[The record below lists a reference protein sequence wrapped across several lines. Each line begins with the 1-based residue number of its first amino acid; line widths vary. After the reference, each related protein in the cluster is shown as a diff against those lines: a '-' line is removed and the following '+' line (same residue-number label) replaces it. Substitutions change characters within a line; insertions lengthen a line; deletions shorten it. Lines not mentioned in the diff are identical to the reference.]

1 MSCVIK
7 TKAFKETAKRLG
19 ISEAQLEQI
28 AYEYINQEEGNDF
41 PSDSYVISK
50 MYGEEN
56 IVLNDD
62 QIKIWDAKYNL
73 PKIFETRE
81 QAEAY
86 KADASR
92 YFNPAAIPVIQLPN
106 GSYKVQVNQPTKE
119 NIGGVTILTP
129 LKEEYKGK
137 LIFAQSGTGKSAIAD
152 NVNVIDG
159 DIILAD
165 IIGVSPESAIFV
177 FNNME
182 SVQKQRILERYKE
195 AIQET
200 VKSGKTVVTAS
211 TNVLNE
217 ADVIIYN
224 ANAEITNNR
233 TNSPDRQGR
242 NRYSDLEYHSSVL
255 EKVNTAVNSRPGVQ
269 SIKLSADK
277 FLSDYLLIDPTFKVV
292 HKDQKLDTLHE
303 AVENFLEAFD
313 MSVNSLQEY
322 DNNMPLF
329 DTLNRTINIKS
340 EEDITE
346 GMGYAIAFM
355 MQHDPQIKTLILHK
369 MFPGIESVPGVSE
382 GFINR
387 LANREQGNISIP
399 QPLRRFVGGRE
410 VVKYTE
416 IYSRFPTKNLAIR
429 SLGKDIAEALKQ
441 EYGYKPKKGIAA
453 QIFDALKSFFNRIT
467 RPSYEGMKAST
478 IHYIVDSIMR
488 GDPSLIRGSLY
499 KPGSTEKADLLDIET
514 AFKENP
520 YEEDI
525 ISKLSEIGIAL
536 TGSTAIRTEASIYR
550 PSENLLHDIDFSC
563 PNGTTKAGLEESLN
577 KIFPNIQ
584 HVRTIQS
591 KDNSKNYTETYLV
604 LSHPYVLKPH
614 NTVPTLKL
622 IVDPKTGKQLGVMN
636 LFNQEINLEEGVQ
649 GKLLDFFIGESPTIF
664 KPKIKR
670 IAGKKYLI
678 SDPRNAMLAKV
689 TWQRKKDIWDYRNFI
704 RIFSDKRVSLK
715 TKGIQAD
722 LNKIKANKWNL
733 SPEAVKE
740 VESKLKQYMQEKE
753 GSIQDVNVADY
764 FTESNSTTAS
774 DILQHII
781 NNSTNSDIVELA
793 NYVLDS
799 LGNKADTIV
808 KFNAKKKTGTRGTY
822 TSATGQVHINKAS
835 LTGNTEAE
843 AIRNMEST
851 IVHEIV
857 HALTVEAIESDAK
870 IRKDLISLF
879 KDFKELS
886 VQYGIDLGYAAKNP
900 KEFVSE
906 FLGRPAFREALKVIP
921 SNTKKSWF
929 KRAMDFIKS
938 VLHID
943 TKSSFYDRADNIIE
957 KLLIDSNTKDY
968 SHIDAISEDLN
979 RYYIDRSEGSRAK
992 VTTLKEQRISEI
1004 EKQLHNEEQVMSLMD
1019 IALRDRLPRDKA
1031 RQLGKLRKQLK
1042 AYCDSYGVSMRMDD
1056 DFNIFNNIS
1065 TLQNELAVL
1074 EQPNF
1079 EEIVVEQWYQ
1089 KFAQERADETQA
1101 ELDLLFRDDYEEGST
1116 SSPVNDK
1123 FIKSDILS
1131 TEVLNTLNTVA
1142 ERSTHITL
1150 DEATHVYTKDGKKLD
1165 TSATSILHDP
1175 WEAEKPINGNTWL
1188 GYDVAGPLGT
1198 TTDVIMRDYFSGTL
1212 KQSYPNMTND
1222 QVKNFVE
1229 NEAPKVREHLDARFG
1244 KGNYEVITD
1253 DKYLRMAGTIFLSD
1267 PIKNKQGQ
1275 VILSEGRH
1283 TIGATMDMLVV
1294 TKEGLYYPY
1303 DFKTKRSNGSET
1315 FNSNV
1320 YQQYSDQV
1328 SGIYPQLLEVQ
1339 NPELKGKVQK
1349 GSLIQFN
1356 HKYEAPLGSRDNERN
1371 GTGMFMK
1378 DARGQVYRYKYNTTT
1393 RQWEYNPIQSAIA
1406 ADGTP
1411 AYTPPTFYRVHES
1424 ISGKRRNIIS
1434 YDAPTVMNP
1443 TYIVGMK
1450 EFNGMELIYGTIGVR
1465 DGIAIGAQNAH
1476 DGTIRIDIQ
1485 ALKEKYETKAWKQSK
1500 RSEDINRDFDTFE
1513 EFVSFVLTH
1522 EYAHNYIRPVTISTA
1537 GYGIVTQQIA
1547 DQMKQAYLQGKQALN
1562 NYIARLPKDV
1572 QRTAIVYLH
1581 GTYGIDIN
1589 LNPLSKSQIEN
1600 KRVLYEA
1607 IFYKRPTATES
1618 TLSYETRVNN
1628 EAFRIIDE
1636 YKQNKESATK
1646 REYTAREEQLLSNI
1660 NPSIKDF
1667 IGNPL
1672 DPAKIVVGDTVKDYL
1687 DNEFKVLGFID
1698 ENNVVLENSKG
1709 FISSKRLI
1717 STNKSTYLY
1726 KQNQEVLTPS
1736 VTDTAPTVEGMSN
1749 IITSTTLSIQNII
1762 NPNGTINWDY
1772 FEQVLNNYHNS
1783 QPDSQFAK
1791 GRYTLAT
1798 REEKHFIG
1806 EGNTL
1811 NHIKFVTQS
1820 MLNLL
1825 EGKFDVDLPFVS
1837 EARANLRN
1845 QKDLMILAAM
1855 FHDTAKPY
1863 RHGDV
1868 HGWESADI
1876 LRDVVGANY
1885 NNRLAEWAV
1894 RHHMPMPFSHKADFN
1909 LSNPEAIEVAKN
1921 IARDALRI
1929 GIDANTAINAFVLI
1943 NAADIINGRELSV
1956 EDNWA
1961 KKALAEGKS
1970 KYGKDISVKNVLTI
1984 ELNEKV
1990 ELLRKAFDLVKDEN
2004 LGDTRQNYNTQER
2017 FDYTAYPEGGRQDG
2031 KLPYLNKVQQ
2041 RAYYEGN
2048 ITPDANTVFVF
2059 GSNPEGRHGLGAAK
2073 TAREQFGAQY
2083 GVGEG
2088 MTGNAYALPTKDL
2101 RVKENKSLRSIP
2113 ESTIIESI
2121 KKLYQTAKENPTKQF
2136 KVAYRNTTNASL
2148 NGYTGYE
2155 MIEMF
2160 KAAGE
2165 IPANIIFSKEWVD
2178 TGKFNTPVETE
2189 ITKELGPKTEIN
2201 IYAGTNENAD
2211 LSNFAVRPFITTNV
2225 GENPSGPIAGKFNTV
2240 EGAFQA
2246 QKLAYT
2252 DSYTDAEKQ
2261 NIISKL
2267 EKASGG
2273 EARRIGKNIHG
2284 LNIKA
2289 WDSVSTS
2296 LMKNLLIESFKQNP
2310 QALQK
2315 LLDTGNATLTH
2326 KQDKGKWGTEFPRL
2340 LMEVR
2345 EELKPSTS
2353 SSSTDEVFRFN
2364 EEQGK
2369 EFTRLFGPYDEGGGA
2384 DINKLFK
2391 QPLPREVDMDI
2402 SQYNWEGVYPPNS
2415 SMQWILDNI
2424 KDEYKPA
2431 LASFFSLEVESGP
2444 QVTTSSVMTSSE
2456 DIDLGDD
2463 VPAYEKSEKQKE
2475 IDKEYTGKQKTIME
2489 QINTLMRH
2497 PDIKPAEV
2505 RHIAEQCVYWISDRL
2520 TDYQTTPEK
2529 LFNNFPNKRTLNAE
2543 KEWTEEAKQ
2552 KDIEKVTNM
2561 NREQILRFIGIDN
2574 LYEAC
2579 RLQVFVNNELIQN
2592 DFDLMDKADAIAENF
2607 AAIRILA
2614 ADTFTAIEKF
2624 SIKLDERGNLSTTSD
2639 INKQEDDNQRE
2650 NDEAQEYGNQQEHW
2664 QIESRTQ
2671 DVLFSATE
2679 EVRRLLNNC
2688 YKMRADGTI
2697 IDSEFGV
2704 HERMTAKDATSS
2716 ILRWTQGSLDLNDM
2730 IAKMQAKK
2738 AEHPWIQQ
2746 VIDKLSDRSGKYAD
2760 LQSQF
2765 FGVMQKHFQPYCVVI
2780 KENGVYKSIP
2790 VNEHPAL
2797 TEATRSIKTLYN
2809 IGQHP
2814 LFNSN
2819 GINRNSYKTLEALHT
2834 QLQGLLRTP
2843 LNDSN
2848 IEQAVNVV
2856 GSIATVLGYTTL
2868 PEHVRAAITQ
2878 PGKLSAMARSLT
2890 YIVGSLSR
2898 QLDNENYDPF
2908 NFNRTTNPDGI
2919 SGNLRDFLE
2928 PLTEQLEDIAVSSFY
2943 DSGKMYQSYVTPSY
2957 MTKLMNKF
2965 HDSQERFL
2973 SFIED
2978 EYGKY
2983 EWFRES
2989 GQRRIQDGWKNEWLR
3004 ELVTKG
3010 EDVRKEL
3017 FKHKVELNFN
3027 KHNYMKNMS
3036 DSEYTLSLLTE
3047 YFSASAEQS
3056 KGKVLAWYNI
3066 PMLSNKPS
3074 SEFIQFY
3081 RYTSNY
3087 RNILTDGFYKIFLQE
3102 LGRIQTCEERAS
3114 KLPQDALI
3122 KNFDTFKK
3130 GTAKEKRGNGT
3141 KFMFLEFMNAYLE
3154 GGSLANSELGK
3165 IINKKLRGEE
3175 LSSEQENTLITKT
3188 KEAIQ
3193 TRMDAEAESTLQKWE
3208 ESGIL
3213 EGAKNIENI
3222 GSNEEEIKESI
3233 RQYVW
3238 NSTFASMNILQLT
3251 ITDIAYYK
3259 DAEDLQKRL
3268 AQIHAPGIRANKLAT
3283 DYEGNLVSD
3292 GNFRSLILT
3301 DWDNFKS
3308 NITSNLEEVFDK
3320 KINAASSR
3328 EKPQWKA
3335 LKNNIIE
3342 AFSNINVAD
3351 AQGFSSPTS
3360 YRKKAFLFGKW
3371 SKKYEDVY
3379 QKLMS
3384 GKYTYSDLEF
3394 AFQPLKPFVYSQNA
3408 EPSRVEAPMSQ
3419 LKVGTQF
3426 KNSEYLLILADA
3438 ILKGERTGRPNLL
3451 RAIYNIMEDSANI
3464 IDKTKG
3470 IDTVQFESTTK
3481 AGLKGKLNLLPFINH
3496 PNGEQA
3502 AYDYMK
3508 KAIFNAT
3515 VEQRDG
3521 LEKPVTVLGYNDV
3534 YVKTVDFEDYCLQQ
3548 EVPEH
3553 FKDHS
3558 QAHGSQ
3564 IRYIIPSDLEE
3575 YHSDGVTPVKYSFMD
3590 KGVKKELS
3598 AEEFKKEYE
3607 DNIYQNIQES
3617 IQELS
3622 QELGLGK
3629 FYTSIKDRN
3638 IALSKILQR
3647 EILSSP
3653 RYGIDLLIACSVD
3666 EATGEFRIPL
3676 GDPIQSK
3683 RVEQLIN
3690 SIIKNRVNKQ
3700 KIAGGPIVQVSNFG
3714 TSKELNIRFNDK
3726 NGNLLMTKLEYAE
3739 KMAANW
3745 KLQGHDEALPAE
3757 MVDAQYK
3764 EYIRVNQGG
3773 IAYYEVFVPIYANE
3787 LFKEFADDKG
3797 NINIEDIEAVAPDM
3811 LKMIGYRI
3819 PSEDKYSCAPMKVVG
3834 FLPREAGDAIMLP
3847 ADITT
3852 ITGSDFDVDKFY
3864 VMRKEILL
3872 SKRVELKE
3880 GQNPT
3885 EAELDYI
3892 KHNRTSIINYLRTN
3906 VTGIAPISQAKR
3918 NAITKDVTEEYEL
3931 RKRTETRRYKEEVEK
3946 IESRNDQIEDAI
3958 ANVTYSNNA
3967 EKDSEI
3973 YDKKVDKQEKQ
3984 YQKALENAK
3993 KKHEAK
3999 LAQLDAE
4006 RDDKIE
4012 KLIEHER
4019 YFKTTEFIID
4029 FLRNP
4034 HQEATNSSLRALKY
4048 AYMNY
4053 MYHAIEETS
4062 GRSYRNNKI
4071 IDMTWAVLTH
4081 ETTAEKILNPG
4092 GFDEQKGMGYAVE
4105 AQRLNPD
4112 LSWDYLEG
4120 LSTTPKG
4127 IDTLKDLC
4135 YTSKNICYP
4144 IVNIQFYKQNSAAGA
4159 ALGMAA
4165 VQKVAHAVL
4174 EGNGY
4179 QLDIDAICNLPQNEN
4194 GDFIPFTIA
4203 GKTFGG
4209 GQKME
4214 MDPKFNDEGALI
4226 GKTLGSEVAMFA
4238 DAVKDPV
4245 ANLMNINGMMMPI
4258 VNSLV
4263 RLGMPFR
4270 NVALFTSQ
4278 SVIRECLLQ
4287 FNTENISNYVSISD
4301 IINKKKKKIEDDY
4314 NLNQS
4319 AEEAE
4324 MSSIN
4329 TEELTK
4335 EELIKGINPNT
4346 PKAEADA
4353 IAYKVLTMWQYI
4365 SRIAD
4370 AMRGPTFATRFNSI
4384 SNAVGPQ
4391 IVDNL
4396 IMEHKQSQFSQ
4407 HIYNAQDEQIGIQ
4420 DIFDKHPILRGFNQ
4434 TLDIA
4439 TELFGNMPANSN
4451 TFKELLSIAPEN
4463 IQRKL
4468 YGDKKLLSQLTEFF
4482 LSYMLVANGTID
4494 TSKLKEYITQFPA
4507 EYLSQNYKEKYPDN
4521 ALIQAI
4527 KPDYEKKSG
4536 RAVLKVDT
4544 TGLDTKQKEELS
4556 TAWVDLHNQNPELSE
4571 KLFIYNFFKGGVV
4584 FSPKTFMALVH
4595 PLVKEQ
4601 LFMEEGKS
4609 KYLETYRHSANIDE
4623 LLSKFILDQ
4632 FIRNN
4637 WDNNKLVPKVK
4648 FSKAFNEKGQIE
4660 FTSKEDIKKYKDLL
4674 YMKNGFMNNFTL
4686 FKQVF
4691 ADDTKVVF
4699 EKVQPLGNN
4708 HEYIEMSRDNI
4719 IEALDMTVKPSEED
4733 NNHDVP
4739 DQSRTDTADII
4750 EEPIAKT
4757 EVQQQQNDKFSMQ
4770 NLYEALASHP
4780 AIKTIE
4786 SAKSNVADFKAR
4798 WSTFDNATKEAK
4810 KQNMM
4815 NVLLGRYKAI
4825 GINLNQEELERVFNL
4840 MC

>member
-1 MSCVIK
+1 MSCVVK

-137 LIFAQSGTGKSAIAD
+137 LIFAQSRTGKSAIAD

-182 SVQKQRILERYKE
+182 SAQKQRILERYKE

-255 EKVNTAVNSRPGVQ
+255 EKVNTAVNSRPEVQ
-269 SIKLSADK
+269 SIRLSADK
-277 FLSDYLLIDPTFKVV
+277 FLSDYLLTDPTFKVV

-416 IYSRFPTKNLAIR
+416 IYSRFPTKNLAIH

-441 EYGYKPKKGIAA
+441 EYGYKPKKGIAT

-550 PSENLLHDIDFSC
+550 PSENPLHDIDFSC
-563 PNGTTKAGLEESLN
+563 PNGTTKSGLEESLN

-664 KPKIKR
+664 EPKIKR

-704 RIFSDKRVSLK
+704 RIFSDKRVFLK

-774 DILQHII
+774 NILQHII

-929 KRAMDFIKS
+929 KRTMDFIKS

-943 TKSSFYDRADNIIE
+943 TKSSFYDRADDIIE

-1294 TKEGLYYPY
+1294 TKDGLYYPY
-1303 DFKTKRSNGSET
+1303 DFKTKRSNGGET

-1522 EYAHNYIRPVTISTA
+1522 EYAHNYIRPVTISMA

-1618 TLSYETRVNN
+1618 ALSYETRVNN
-1628 EAFRIIDE
+1628 EALRIIDE

-1736 VTDTAPTVEGMSN
+1736 ATDTAPTVEGL
-1749 IITSTTLSIQNII
+1749 STA
-1762 NPNGTINWDY
+1762 
-1772 FEQVLNNYHNS
+1772 EQ
-1783 QPDSQFAK
+1783 
-1791 GRYTLAT
+1791 
-1798 REEKHFIG
+1798 
-1806 EGNTL
+1806 
-1811 NHIKFVTQS
+1811 IKT
-1820 MLNLL
+1820 
-1825 EGKFDVDLPFVS
+1825 K
-1837 EARANLRN
+1837 
-1845 QKDLMILAAM
+1845 
-1855 FHDTAKPY
+1855 
-1863 RHGDV
+1863 
-1868 HGWESADI
+1868 
-1876 LRDVVGANY
+1876 
-1885 NNRLAEWAV
+1885 
-1894 RHHMPMPFSHKADFN
+1894 
-1909 LSNPEAIEVAKN
+1909 
-1921 IARDALRI
+1921 
-1929 GIDANTAINAFVLI
+1929 
-1943 NAADIINGRELSV
+1943 
-1956 EDNWA
+1956 
-1961 KKALAEGKS
+1961 
-1970 KYGKDISVKNVLTI
+1970 
-1984 ELNEKV
+1984 
-1990 ELLRKAFDLVKDEN
+1990 
-2004 LGDTRQNYNTQER
+2004 
-2017 FDYTAYPEGGRQDG
+2017 
-2031 KLPYLNKVQQ
+2031 

-2059 GSNPEGRHGLGAAK
+2059 GSNPEGKHGLGAAK

-2101 RVKENKSLRSIP
+2101 QKAKGTRWYHPGKQEENEVKEWYKSHDYSEVQNHPLNSERTVSPQQIINSIQ
-2113 ESTIIESI
+2113 
-2121 KKLYQTAKENPTKQF
+2121 KLYEIAKQNPTKQF
-2136 KVAYRNTTNASL
+2136 KVSNYKLGELSL
-2148 NGYTGYE
+2148 NGYLGEE
-2155 MIEMF
+2155 MVEMF
-2160 KAAGE
+2160 KAVGE
-2165 IPANIIFSKEWVD
+2165 IPANIVFSKEWVD
-2178 TGKFNTPVETE
+2178 TGKFDTPVETE

-2246 QKLAYT
+2246 QKLYYT

-2431 LASFFSLEVESGP
+2431 LSSFFSSEMESGP

-2489 QINTLMRH
+2489 QVNTLMRH

-2529 LFNNFPNKRTLNAE
+2529 LFNNFPDKRTLNAE

-2639 INKQEDDNQRE
+2639 VNKQEDDNQRE

-2868 PEHVRAAITQ
+2868 PEHVKAAIIQ

-3175 LSSEQENTLITKT
+3175 LSPEQENTLITKT

-3320 KINAASSR
+3320 KINAASSK
-3328 EKPQWKA
+3328 EKPQWQA

-3371 SKKYEDVY
+3371 SKKYEDIY

-3726 NGNLLMTKLEYAE
+3726 NGNLLKTEAE
-3739 KMAANW
+3739 FTPSEKYPTY
-3745 KLQGHDEALPAE
+3745 KDYIKAE
-3757 MVDAQYK
+3757 QA
-3764 EYIRVNQGG
+3764 G

-3892 KHNRTSIINYLRTN
+3892 KHNRISIINYLRTN

-4053 MYHAIEETS
+4053 MYRAIEETS

-4451 TFKELLSIAPEN
+4451 AFKELLSIAPEN

-4507 EYLSQNYKEKYPDN
+4507 QYLSQNYKEKYPDN

-4595 PLVKEQ
+4595 PLIKEQ

-4648 FSKAFNEKGQIE
+4648 FSRAFNEKGQIE

-4786 SAKSNVADFKAR
+4786 SAKSNVEDFKAR

>member
-269 SIKLSADK
+269 SIRLSADK

-550 PSENLLHDIDFSC
+550 PSENPLHDIDFSC

-664 KPKIKR
+664 EPKIKR

-704 RIFSDKRVSLK
+704 RIFSDKRVFLK

-753 GSIQDVNVADY
+753 GSIQDVNVSDY

-943 TKSSFYDRADNIIE
+943 TKSSFYDRADDIIE

-1222 QVKNFVE
+1222 QVKNFIE

-1253 DKYLRMAGTIFLSD
+1253 DKYLRMAGTVFLSD

-1294 TKEGLYYPY
+1294 TKDGLYYPY
-1303 DFKTKRSNGSET
+1303 DFKTKRSNGGET

-1589 LNPLSKSQIEN
+1589 LNPLSKPQIEN

-1618 TLSYETRVNN
+1618 ALSYETRVNN
-1628 EAFRIIDE
+1628 EALRIIDE

-1672 DPAKIVVGDTVKDYL
+1672 DPAKIIIGDTVKDYL

-1736 VTDTAPTVEGMSN
+1736 VTDAAPTVEGL
-1749 IITSTTLSIQNII
+1749 STA
-1762 NPNGTINWDY
+1762 
-1772 FEQVLNNYHNS
+1772 EQ
-1783 QPDSQFAK
+1783 
-1791 GRYTLAT
+1791 
-1798 REEKHFIG
+1798 
-1806 EGNTL
+1806 
-1811 NHIKFVTQS
+1811 IKT
-1820 MLNLL
+1820 
-1825 EGKFDVDLPFVS
+1825 K
-1837 EARANLRN
+1837 
-1845 QKDLMILAAM
+1845 
-1855 FHDTAKPY
+1855 
-1863 RHGDV
+1863 
-1868 HGWESADI
+1868 
-1876 LRDVVGANY
+1876 
-1885 NNRLAEWAV
+1885 
-1894 RHHMPMPFSHKADFN
+1894 
-1909 LSNPEAIEVAKN
+1909 
-1921 IARDALRI
+1921 
-1929 GIDANTAINAFVLI
+1929 
-1943 NAADIINGRELSV
+1943 
-1956 EDNWA
+1956 
-1961 KKALAEGKS
+1961 
-1970 KYGKDISVKNVLTI
+1970 
-1984 ELNEKV
+1984 
-1990 ELLRKAFDLVKDEN
+1990 
-2004 LGDTRQNYNTQER
+2004 
-2017 FDYTAYPEGGRQDG
+2017 
-2031 KLPYLNKVQQ
+2031 

-2059 GSNPEGRHGLGAAK
+2059 GSNPEGKHGLGAAK

-2101 RVKENKSLRSIP
+2101 QKAKGTRWYHPGKQEENEVKEWYKSHDYSEVQNHPLNSERTVSPQQIINSIQ
-2113 ESTIIESI
+2113 
-2121 KKLYQTAKENPTKQF
+2121 KLYEIAKQNPTKQF
-2136 KVAYRNTTNASL
+2136 KVSNYKLGELSL
-2148 NGYTGYE
+2148 NGYLGEE

-2178 TGKFNTPVETE
+2178 TGKFDTSVETE

-2225 GENPSGPIAGKFNTV
+2225 GEDPSGPIAGKFNTV

-2246 QKLAYT
+2246 QKLYYT

-2289 WDSVSTS
+2289 WDSVSTG

-2431 LASFFSLEVESGP
+2431 LASFFSSEMESGP

-2463 VPAYEKSEKQKE
+2463 APAYEKSEKQKE

-2529 LFNNFPNKRTLNAE
+2529 LFNNFPDKRTLNAE

-2650 NDEAQEYGNQQEHW
+2650 NDKAQEYGNQQEHW

-2688 YKMRADGTI
+2688 YKMRVDGTI

-2868 PEHVRAAITQ
+2868 PEHVKAAIIQ

-3175 LSSEQENTLITKT
+3175 LSSEQENTLIIKT

-3233 RQYVW
+3233 KQYVW

-3292 GNFRSLILT
+3292 GNFRSLIIT

-3320 KINAASSR
+3320 KINAASSK
-3328 EKPQWKA
+3328 EKPQWQA

-3371 SKKYEDVY
+3371 SKKYEDIY

-3607 DNIYQNIQES
+3607 DNIYQNIKES

-3726 NGNLLMTKLEYAE
+3726 NGNLLKTEAE
-3739 KMAANW
+3739 FTPSEKYPTY
-3745 KLQGHDEALPAE
+3745 KDYIKAE
-3757 MVDAQYK
+3757 QA
-3764 EYIRVNQGG
+3764 G

-4053 MYHAIEETS
+4053 MYRAIEETS

-4451 TFKELLSIAPEN
+4451 AFKELLSIAPEN

>member
-217 ADVIIYN
+217 ADVIVYN

-269 SIKLSADK
+269 SIRLSADK
-277 FLSDYLLIDPTFKVV
+277 FLSDYLLTDPTFKVV

-355 MQHDPQIKTLILHK
+355 MQHDPQVKTLILHK

-410 VVKYTE
+410 VIKYTE

-550 PSENLLHDIDFSC
+550 PSENPLHDIDFSC
-563 PNGTTKAGLEESLN
+563 PNGTTKAGLEKSLN

-614 NTVPTLKL
+614 NTVPILKL

-636 LFNQEINLEEGVQ
+636 LFNQEINLEKGVQ

-664 KPKIKR
+664 EPKIKR

-704 RIFSDKRVSLK
+704 RIFSDKRVFLK

-753 GSIQDVNVADY
+753 GPIQDVNVTDY

-774 DILQHII
+774 NILQHII

-808 KFNAKKKTGTRGTY
+808 KFNAKKKIGTRGTY

-886 VQYGIDLGYAAKNP
+886 VQYGINLGYAVKNP

-921 SNTKKSWF
+921 SNTKKNWF

-943 TKSSFYDRADNIIE
+943 TKSSFYDRADDVIE
-957 KLLIDSNTKDY
+957 KLLMDSNTKDY

-992 VTTLKEQRISEI
+992 VTALKEQRISEI
-1004 EKQLHNEEQVMSLMD
+1004 KKQLHNEEQVMSLMD

-1089 KFAQERADETQA
+1089 KFAQKRANETQA
-1101 ELDLLFRDDYEEGST
+1101 ELDLLFRDDYEEVST

-1222 QVKNFVE
+1222 QVKNFIE
-1229 NEAPKVREHLDARFG
+1229 NEVPKVREHLDARFG

-1253 DKYLRMAGTIFLSD
+1253 DRYLRMAGTIFLSD

-1303 DFKTKRSNGSET
+1303 DFKTKRSNGGET

-1393 RQWEYNPIQSAIA
+1393 RQWEYNPIQNAIA

-1411 AYTPPTFYRVHES
+1411 AYTPPTFYKVHEN

-1476 DGTIRIDIQ
+1476 NGTIRIDIQ

-1513 EFVSFVLTH
+1513 EFVSFILTH
-1522 EYAHNYIRPVTISTA
+1522 EYAHNYIRPITISTA

-1618 TLSYETRVNN
+1618 TLSYETRVNK
-1628 EAFRIIDE
+1628 EALRIIDE

-1646 REYTAREEQLLSNI
+1646 KEYTAREEQLLSNI

-1672 DPAKIVVGDTVKDYL
+1672 DPAKIVVGNTVKDYL

-1736 VTDTAPTVEGMSN
+1736 VIDTAPTVEGL
-1749 IITSTTLSIQNII
+1749 STA
-1762 NPNGTINWDY
+1762 
-1772 FEQVLNNYHNS
+1772 EQ
-1783 QPDSQFAK
+1783 
-1791 GRYTLAT
+1791 
-1798 REEKHFIG
+1798 
-1806 EGNTL
+1806 
-1811 NHIKFVTQS
+1811 IKT
-1820 MLNLL
+1820 
-1825 EGKFDVDLPFVS
+1825 K
-1837 EARANLRN
+1837 
-1845 QKDLMILAAM
+1845 
-1855 FHDTAKPY
+1855 
-1863 RHGDV
+1863 
-1868 HGWESADI
+1868 
-1876 LRDVVGANY
+1876 
-1885 NNRLAEWAV
+1885 
-1894 RHHMPMPFSHKADFN
+1894 
-1909 LSNPEAIEVAKN
+1909 
-1921 IARDALRI
+1921 
-1929 GIDANTAINAFVLI
+1929 
-1943 NAADIINGRELSV
+1943 
-1956 EDNWA
+1956 
-1961 KKALAEGKS
+1961 
-1970 KYGKDISVKNVLTI
+1970 
-1984 ELNEKV
+1984 
-1990 ELLRKAFDLVKDEN
+1990 
-2004 LGDTRQNYNTQER
+2004 
-2017 FDYTAYPEGGRQDG
+2017 
-2031 KLPYLNKVQQ
+2031 

-2178 TGKFNTPVETE
+2178 TGKFDTPIETE

-2296 LMKNLLIESFKQNP
+2296 LMKNLLIESFQQNP

-2326 KQDKGKWGTEFPRL
+2326 KQDKGKWGTEFPKL

-2345 EELKPSTS
+2345 EELKPSIS

-2431 LASFFSLEVESGP
+2431 LTSFFSSEVESGP

-2671 DVLFSATE
+2671 DVLLSATE

-2746 VIDKLSDRSGKYAD
+2746 VIDKLSDRSGKYAN

-2819 GINRNSYKTLEALHT
+2819 GINKNSYKTLEALHT

-2868 PEHVRAAITQ
+2868 PEHVKAAITQ

-3047 YFSASAEQS
+3047 YFSAPAEQS

-3175 LSSEQENTLITKT
+3175 LSSEQENTLIIKT

-3328 EKPQWKA
+3328 EKPQWQA

-3384 GKYTYSDLEF
+3384 GEYTYSDLEV

-3426 KNSEYLLILADA
+3426 KNSEYLLILTDA

-3521 LEKPVTVLGYNDV
+3521 FEKPITVLGYNDV

-3607 DNIYQNIQES
+3607 DNIYQNIKES

-3726 NGNLLMTKLEYAE
+3726 NGNLLMTKLEYAK

-3931 RKRTETRRYKEEVEK
+3931 RKRTETRRYKEEVGK

-3958 ANVTYSNNA
+3958 ANATYSNNA

-4053 MYHAIEETS
+4053 MYRAIEETS

-4144 IVNIQFYKQNSAAGA
+4144 TVNIQFYKQNSAAGA

-4407 HIYNAQDEQIGIQ
+4407 HIYNAQNEQIGIQ

-4451 TFKELLSIAPEN
+4451 AFKELLSIAPES
-4463 IQRKL
+4463 IQKKL
-4468 YGDKKLLSQLTEFF
+4468 YGDKKLLSQLNDFF
-4482 LSYMLVANGTID
+4482 LSYMLIANGTID

-4536 RAVLKVDT
+4536 RAVLKVDI

-4556 TAWVDLHNQNPELSE
+4556 TAWVDLHNQNPKLSE

-4780 AIKTIE
+4780 AIKTVE

-4825 GINLNQEELERVFNL
+4825 GIDLNQEELERVFNL

>member
-1 MSCVIK
+1 MSCVVK

-41 PSDSYVISK
+41 PSDSYVINK

-255 EKVNTAVNSRPGVQ
+255 EKVNTAVNSRPEVQ
-269 SIKLSADK
+269 SIRLSADK
-277 FLSDYLLIDPTFKVV
+277 FLSDYLLTDPTFKVV

-441 EYGYKPKKGIAA
+441 EYGYKPKKGIAT

-550 PSENLLHDIDFSC
+550 PSENPLHDIDFSC
-563 PNGTTKAGLEESLN
+563 PNGTTKSGLEESLN

-664 KPKIKR
+664 EPKIKR

-704 RIFSDKRVSLK
+704 RIFSDKRVFLK

-774 DILQHII
+774 NILQHII

-900 KEFVSE
+900 EEFVSE

-929 KRAMDFIKS
+929 KRTMDFIKS

-943 TKSSFYDRADNIIE
+943 TKSSFYDRADDIIE

-1031 RQLGKLRKQLK
+1031 RQLSKLRKQLK

-1253 DKYLRMAGTIFLSD
+1253 DKYLRMAGTIFLSA

-1303 DFKTKRSNGSET
+1303 DFKTKRSNGGET

-1522 EYAHNYIRPVTISTA
+1522 EYAHNYIRPVTISMA

-1618 TLSYETRVNN
+1618 ALSYETRVNN
-1628 EAFRIIDE
+1628 EALRIIDE

-1646 REYTAREEQLLSNI
+1646 REHTAREEQLLSNI

-1736 VTDTAPTVEGMSN
+1736 ATDTAPTVEGL
-1749 IITSTTLSIQNII
+1749 STA
-1762 NPNGTINWDY
+1762 
-1772 FEQVLNNYHNS
+1772 EQ
-1783 QPDSQFAK
+1783 
-1791 GRYTLAT
+1791 
-1798 REEKHFIG
+1798 
-1806 EGNTL
+1806 
-1811 NHIKFVTQS
+1811 IKT
-1820 MLNLL
+1820 
-1825 EGKFDVDLPFVS
+1825 K
-1837 EARANLRN
+1837 
-1845 QKDLMILAAM
+1845 
-1855 FHDTAKPY
+1855 
-1863 RHGDV
+1863 
-1868 HGWESADI
+1868 
-1876 LRDVVGANY
+1876 
-1885 NNRLAEWAV
+1885 
-1894 RHHMPMPFSHKADFN
+1894 
-1909 LSNPEAIEVAKN
+1909 
-1921 IARDALRI
+1921 
-1929 GIDANTAINAFVLI
+1929 
-1943 NAADIINGRELSV
+1943 
-1956 EDNWA
+1956 
-1961 KKALAEGKS
+1961 
-1970 KYGKDISVKNVLTI
+1970 
-1984 ELNEKV
+1984 
-1990 ELLRKAFDLVKDEN
+1990 
-2004 LGDTRQNYNTQER
+2004 
-2017 FDYTAYPEGGRQDG
+2017 
-2031 KLPYLNKVQQ
+2031 

-2059 GSNPEGRHGLGAAK
+2059 GSNPEGKHGLGAAK

-2101 RVKENKSLRSIP
+2101 QKAKGTRWYHPGKQEENEVKEWYKSHDYSEVQNHPLNSERTVSPQQIINSIQ
-2113 ESTIIESI
+2113 
-2121 KKLYQTAKENPTKQF
+2121 KLYEIAKQNPTKQF
-2136 KVAYRNTTNASL
+2136 KVSNYKLGELSL
-2148 NGYTGYE
+2148 NGYLGEE
-2155 MIEMF
+2155 MVEMF
-2160 KAAGE
+2160 KAVGE
-2165 IPANIIFSKEWVD
+2165 IPANIVFSKEWVD
-2178 TGKFNTPVETE
+2178 TGKFDTPVETE

-2225 GENPSGPIAGKFNTV
+2225 GENPSGPIAEKFNTV

-2246 QKLAYT
+2246 QKLYYT

-2391 QPLPREVDMDI
+2391 QPLPREVDMNI

-2431 LASFFSLEVESGP
+2431 LSSFFSSEMESGP

-2489 QINTLMRH
+2489 QVNTLMRH

-2529 LFNNFPNKRTLNAE
+2529 LFNNFPDKRTLNAE

-2639 INKQEDDNQRE
+2639 VNKQEDDNQRE

-2809 IGQHP
+2809 IEQHP

-2868 PEHVRAAITQ
+2868 PEHVKAAIIQ

-3175 LSSEQENTLITKT
+3175 LSPEQENTLITKT

-3320 KINAASSR
+3320 KINAASSK
-3328 EKPQWKA
+3328 EKPQWQA

-3371 SKKYEDVY
+3371 SKKYEDIY

-3726 NGNLLMTKLEYAE
+3726 NGNLLKTEAE
-3739 KMAANW
+3739 FTPSEKYPTY
-3745 KLQGHDEALPAE
+3745 KDYIKAE
-3757 MVDAQYK
+3757 QA
-3764 EYIRVNQGG
+3764 G

-3892 KHNRTSIINYLRTN
+3892 KHNRISIINYLRTN

-4053 MYHAIEETS
+4053 MYRAIEETS

-4451 TFKELLSIAPEN
+4451 AFKELLSIAPEN

-4507 EYLSQNYKEKYPDN
+4507 QYLSQNYKEKYPDN

-4786 SAKSNVADFKAR
+4786 SAKSNVEDFKAR

>member
-1 MSCVIK
+1 MSCVVK

-41 PSDSYVISK
+41 PSDSYVLSK

-56 IVLNDD
+56 IVENDD
-62 QIKIWDAKYNL
+62 QIKIWESRYNL

-92 YFNPAAIPVIQLPN
+92 YFNPASIPVIELPN

-119 NIGGVTILTP
+119 KVGGVTILTP
-129 LKEEYKGK
+129 LKEEYRGK
-137 LIFAQSGTGKSAIAD
+137 LIFAQSGTGKSTIAD

-159 DIILAD
+159 DVILAD
-165 IIGVSPESAIFV
+165 IIGVTPESAIFV
-177 FNNME
+177 FHNME
-182 SVQKQRILERYKE
+182 SAQKQRILERYKK
-195 AIQET
+195 AIQDT
-200 VKSGKTVVTAS
+200 VESGKTVVTS
-211 TNVLNE
+211 NVNTLNE
-217 ADVIIYN
+217 ANVIVYN
-224 ANAEITNNR
+224 ANEEITNNR
-233 TNSPDRQGR
+233 TNAPDRQGG
-242 NRYSDLEYHSSVL
+242 NRYSDIEYHSSVL
-255 EKVNTAVNSRPGVQ
+255 EKVKNAVNNRPEAQ
-269 SIKLSADK
+269 SIRLSADR
-277 FLSDYLLIDPTFKVV
+277 FLADYLLSDPTFKVV
-292 HKDQKLDTLHE
+292 RDNQKMETLND
-303 AVENFLEAFD
+303 AVENFLEGFD
-313 MSVNSLQEY
+313 MTVHSLEEY
-322 DNNMPLF
+322 ENNLPLF
-329 DTLNRTINIKS
+329 DALNRTINIKS

-355 MQHDPQIKTLILHK
+355 MQHDPKVKTLILHK
-369 MFPGIESVPGVSE
+369 MFPGIESVPGISE
-382 GFINR
+382 GFISR
-387 LANREQGNISIP
+387 LANKEKGNIQIP
-399 QPLRRFVGGRE
+399 QPLRRFVGGRKI
-410 VVKYTE
+410 VTYTE
-416 IYSRFPTKNLAIR
+416 IYSRFPTKKFAMQAV
-429 SLGKDIAEALKQ
+429 GKEIAEALKQ
-441 EYGYKPKKGIAA
+441 EYGFKPKKGLVSKL
-453 QIFDALKSFFNRIT
+453 FDILATFFNKIT
-467 RPSYEGMKAST
+467 RPSYEGIKTST
-478 IHYIVDSIMR
+478 IHSIVDSIVR
-488 GDPSLIRGSLY
+488 GDNSLIRGSLY
-499 KPGSTEKADLLDIET
+499 KPESTEKADLLDIET

-520 YEEDI
+520 YEEEI
-525 ISKLSEIGIAL
+525 ISKLGDEGIAL
-536 TGSTAIRTEASIYR
+536 TGSTAIRTEATIYR
-550 PSENLLHDIDFSC
+550 PSENPLHDIDFSC
-563 PNGTTKAGLEESLN
+563 PNGTTRAGLEEILN
-577 KIFPNIQ
+577 RIFPNIQ
-584 HVRTIQS
+584 HVRNIPS
-591 KDNSKNYTETYLV
+591 KDNSKNSTETYLI
-604 LSHPYVLKPH
+604 LSRPYILKPH
-614 NTVPTLKL
+614 DTVPVLDL
-622 IVDPKTGKQLGVMN
+622 ILDPKTGEKLGVMN
-636 LFNQEINLEEGVQ
+636 LFNQEITLEEGVQ
-649 GKLLDFFIGESPTIF
+649 GKLLDFFIGESPTTF
-664 KPKIKR
+664 EPKTKR
-670 IAGKKYLI
+670 IAGKQYLI

-704 RIFSDKRVSLK
+704 RAFSDKHISLK
-715 TKGIQAD
+715 TKGLQAD
-722 LNKIKANKWNL
+722 LNKTKANKWNL
-733 SPEAVKE
+733 APEAVKA

-753 GSIQDVNVADY
+753 GPVQDVNVSNY
-764 FTESNSTTAS
+764 FPEGQTTAF
-774 DILQHII
+774 DVLQYII

-793 NYVLDS
+793 NQVLDN
-799 LGNKADTIV
+799 LGNKASTLV
-808 KFNAKKKTGTRGTY
+808 KFNTKKVIGVRGRYTTTGY
-822 TSATGQVHINKAS
+822 VQINRAS

-857 HALTVEAIESDAK
+857 HAITVDAIETDANV
-870 IRKDLISLF
+870 RKELVSLF
-879 KDFKELS
+879 KDFKELA
-886 VQYGIDLGYAAKNP
+886 VQYGIDLGYAGKNP

-906 FLGRPAFREALKVIP
+906 FLGRPALREALKVIP

-929 KRAMDFIKS
+929 NKVMDFIKS
-938 VLHID
+938 ILHID
-943 TKSSFYDRADNIIE
+943 SKSSFYDRADEVIE
-957 KLLIDSNTKDY
+957 KLLNNSNTKDY
-968 SHIDAISEDLN
+968 SHIDTIAEDLN
-979 RYYIDRSEGSRAK
+979 KAFIDKSEGSRHK
-992 VTTLKEQRISEI
+992 VTELKDKRIQEV
-1004 EKQLHNEEQVMSLMD
+1004 EKQLRNEQKVMNLMEAAFKD
-1019 IALRDRLPRDKA
+1019 VLPREKS
-1031 RQLGKLRKQLK
+1031 RQLGKLRRDLK
-1042 AYCDSYGVSMRMDD
+1042 SFCDAYGVNMRMDD
-1056 DFNIFNNIS
+1056 NFHIINNIA
-1065 TLQNELAVL
+1065 TLEDELATL
-1074 EQPNF
+1074 KQPNF
-1079 EEIVVEQWYQ
+1079 EDIVVEQWHQ
-1089 KFAQERADETQA
+1089 QFAQERADDTQK
-1101 ELDLLFRDDYEEGST
+1101 ELDLLFRDDYEEGVSEA
-1116 SSPVNDK
+1116 PVNK
-1123 FIKSDILS
+1123 EFIKSDILPAE
-1131 TEVLNTLNTVA
+1131 TLHTLNTVA

-1150 DEATHVYTKDGKKLD
+1150 DEATHVYTKDGKTLD

-1175 WEAEKPINGNTWL
+1175 WEAEKPVNGNTWL

-1212 KQSYPNMTND
+1212 KKSYPNITD
-1222 QVKNFVE
+1222 EQVKAFIE

-1253 DKYLRMAGTIFLSD
+1253 DKYLRMAGTVFLTD

-1275 VILSEGRH
+1275 VILSAGRH

-1294 TKEGLYYPY
+1294 TKDGLYYPY
-1303 DFKTKRSNGSET
+1303 DFKTKRANNGEM
-1315 FNSNV
+1315 FNSNT

-1328 SGIYPQLLEVQ
+1328 SGVYPQLLEVQ
-1339 NPELKGKVQK
+1339 NPELKGRVQN

-1356 HKYEAPLGSRDNERN
+1356 HKYEAPLGSRENERN
-1371 GTGMFMK
+1371 GTGMYMK
-1378 DARGQVYRYKYNTTT
+1378 DAKGQVYRYKYNTTT
-1393 RQWEYNPIQSAIA
+1393 KQWEYFPIQNAIA

-1411 AYTPPTFYRVHES
+1411 AYTPPTFYRIHEN
-1424 ISGKRRNIIS
+1424 ISGRRRNIIA
-1434 YDAPTVMNP
+1434 YDAPTTLNP
-1443 TYIVGMK
+1443 TYMVGMK
-1450 EFNGMELIYGTIGVR
+1450 EFNGMELVYGTIGVK
-1465 DGIAIGAQNAH
+1465 DGVSIGAQNAH
-1476 DGTIRIDIQ
+1476 DGTIKVDIS
-1485 ALKEKYETKAWKQSK
+1485 ALKEKYETKAWKHSK
-1500 RSEDINRDFDTFE
+1500 RSEDIDRDFATFE
-1513 EFVSFVLTH
+1513 DFVSFTLMH
-1522 EYAHNYIRPVTISTA
+1522 EYAHNYVRPVTISTA
-1537 GYGIVTQQIA
+1537 GYGTLTQ
-1547 DQMKQAYLQGKQALN
+1547 DVSNQMNQARLQGSKELQNFLS
-1562 NYIARLPKDV
+1562 RLPKDV
-1572 QRTAIVYLH
+1572 YNTAVIYFQSA
-1581 GTYGIDIN
+1581 YGLDIN
-1589 LNPLSKSQIEN
+1589 LQPISKSLREN
-1600 KRVLYEA
+1600 SKALYNA
-1607 IFYKRPTATES
+1607 IYNKQPTATES

-1628 EAFRIIDE
+1628 EALRVIDE
-1636 YKQNKESATK
+1636 HSQQKSQTPQ
-1646 REYTAREEQLLSNI
+1646 RELTEREQTIVSNI
-1660 NPSIKDF
+1660 NPAIKDF

-1687 DNEFKVLGFID
+1687 GNKFKVLGFID
-1698 ENNVVLENSKG
+1698 ENNAVLENSKG

-1726 KQNQEVLTPS
+1726 KQNQEVLAPS
-1736 VTDTAPTVEGMSN
+1736 ATDTAPVVEG
-1749 IITSTTLSIQNII
+1749 IT
-1762 NPNGTINWDY
+1762 PV
-1772 FEQVLNNYHNS
+1772 EEV
-1783 QPDSQFAK
+1783 K
-1791 GRYTLAT
+1791 MGR
-1798 REEKHFIG
+1798 
-1806 EGNTL
+1806 
-1811 NHIKFVTQS
+1811 
-1820 MLNLL
+1820 
-1825 EGKFDVDLPFVS
+1825 P
-1837 EARANLRN
+1837 
-1845 QKDLMILAAM
+1845 
-1855 FHDTAKPY
+1855 
-1863 RHGDV
+1863 
-1868 HGWESADI
+1868 
-1876 LRDVVGANY
+1876 
-1885 NNRLAEWAV
+1885 
-1894 RHHMPMPFSHKADFN
+1894 
-1909 LSNPEAIEVAKN
+1909 
-1921 IARDALRI
+1921 
-1929 GIDANTAINAFVLI
+1929 
-1943 NAADIINGRELSV
+1943 
-1956 EDNWA
+1956 
-1961 KKALAEGKS
+1961 
-1970 KYGKDISVKNVLTI
+1970 
-1984 ELNEKV
+1984 
-1990 ELLRKAFDLVKDEN
+1990 
-2004 LGDTRQNYNTQER
+2004 
-2017 FDYTAYPEGGRQDG
+2017 
-2031 KLPYLNKVQQ
+2031 
-2041 RAYYEGN
+2041 YYEGN
-2048 ITPDANTVFVF
+2048 VTPDANTVFVF
-2059 GSNPEGRHGLGAAK
+2059 GSNPEGIHGAGAAK
-2073 TAREQFGAQY
+2073 TAATQFGAQR

-2088 MTGNAYALPTKDL
+2088 ITGNAYALPTKDL
-2101 RVKENKSLRSIP
+2101 QKAKGTRWYHPGKQEENEVKEWYKSHDYSEVQNHPLNSERTISPQQIINSIQ
-2113 ESTIIESI
+2113 
-2121 KKLYQTAKENPTKQF
+2121 KLYETAKQNPTKQF
-2136 KVAYRNTTNASL
+2136 KVSNYKLGELSL
-2148 NGYTGYE
+2148 NGYLGEE

-2165 IPANIIFSKEWVD
+2165 IPANIIFSKEWVE
-2178 TGKFNTPVETE
+2178 TGKFDTPVE
-2189 ITKELGPKTEIN
+2189 
-2201 IYAGTNENAD
+2201 A
-2211 LSNFAVRPFITTNV
+2211 
-2225 GENPSGPIAGKFNTV
+2225 
-2240 EGAFQA
+2240 
-2246 QKLAYT
+2246 
-2252 DSYTDAEKQ
+2252 
-2261 NIISKL
+2261 
-2267 EKASGG
+2267 
-2273 EARRIGKNIHG
+2273 
-2284 LNIKA
+2284 
-2289 WDSVSTS
+2289 
-2296 LMKNLLIESFKQNP
+2296 
-2310 QALQK
+2310 
-2315 LLDTGNATLTH
+2315 
-2326 KQDKGKWGTEFPRL
+2326 
-2340 LMEVR
+2340 
-2345 EELKPSTS
+2345 PSTS
-2353 SSSTDEVFRFN
+2353 SSSTDEVFRFS

-2369 EFTRLFGPYDEGGGA
+2369 EFIRLFGPYDESGGTN
-2384 DINKLFK
+2384 INSLFK
-2391 QPLPREVDMDI
+2391 QPLPREVDSAI
-2402 SQYNWEGVYPPNS
+2402 SQYNWDGIYPSKS
-2415 SMQWILDNI
+2415 SMEWILNNL
-2424 KDEYKPA
+2424 KDEVKPA
-2431 LASFFSLEVESGP
+2431 LQSFFSSSVEAGP
-2444 QVTTSSVMTSSE
+2444 QVTDTSVMISSE
-2456 DIDLGDD
+2456 DIDLSDD
-2463 VPAYEKSEKQKE
+2463 VPNYEKSEKQKE
-2475 IDKEYTGKQKTIME
+2475 IDQEYVGKQKTIME
-2489 QINTLMRH
+2489 QMNTIMNH
-2497 PDIKPAEV
+2497 PDINPAEV

-2520 TDYQTTPEK
+2520 TDYQTNPEK
-2529 LFNNFPNKRTLNAE
+2529 LFDNFPNKRTLNAE
-2543 KEWTEEAKQ
+2543 KEWTDEAKQ

-2561 NREQILRFIGIDN
+2561 SREDILRFIGIDN

-2579 RLQVFVNNELIQN
+2579 KNYVFVNNELIQN
-2592 DFDLMDKADAIAENF
+2592 DFDLMDQADAIAENF
-2607 AAIRILA
+2607 SAIKILA
-2614 ADTFTAIEKF
+2614 ADTFAAIEKF

-2639 INKQEDDNQRE
+2639 INRQEDDNQRE
-2650 NDEAQEYGNQQEHW
+2650 NEEAQEYGNQQQHW

-2679 EVRRLLNNC
+2679 EVRRLLSNC
-2688 YKMRADGTI
+2688 YKMNPDGTI
-2697 IDSEFGV
+2697 IDSKFGI
-2704 HERMTAKDATSS
+2704 HERITAKDATSS

-2730 IAKMQAKK
+2730 IAKLQAKQ
-2738 AEHPWIQQ
+2738 AENPWVQQ
-2746 VIDKLSDRSGKYAD
+2746 VIEKLVDRSGKYAD

-2780 KENGVYKSIP
+2780 KEDGVYKSIP

-2797 TEATRSIKTLYN
+2797 TEATRSVKTLYN

-2819 GINRNSYKTLEALHT
+2819 GVNKKSFKTLESLHKE
-2834 QLQGLLRTP
+2834 LQNFVRH
-2843 LNDSN
+2843 SN
-2848 IEQAVNVV
+2848 PTAEEVEKMVNTV
-2856 GSIATVLGYTTL
+2856 GSIAVILGYTTL
-2868 PEHVRAAITQ
+2868 PEHVRAAISQ
-2878 PGKLSAMARSLT
+2878 RDKLINMEKSLS
-2890 YIVGSLSR
+2890 YIVASLSR
-2898 QLDNENYDPF
+2898 QQDNENYNPF
-2908 NFNRTTNPDGI
+2908 KFDKVGNPDGI
-2919 SGNLRDFLE
+2919 SGNLKDFLE
-2928 PLTEQLEDIAVSSFY
+2928 PLTEQLEDVAVSSFY

-2973 SFIED
+2973 SFIEN
-2978 EYGKY
+2978 EYGQY
-2983 EWFRES
+2983 EWFREP
-2989 GQRRIQDGWKNEWLR
+2989 GQRRLQDGWKNEWLR
-3004 ELVTKG
+3004 ELIMQSEET
-3010 EDVRKEL
+3010 RKEL

-3047 YFSASAEQS
+3047 YFSSPATQS

-3087 RNILTDGFYKIFLQE
+3087 RGILTDGFYKIFLQE
-3102 LGRIQTCEERAS
+3102 LSRIQTCEERAS

-3130 GTAKEKRGNGT
+3130 GTTKEKRGNGT
-3141 KFMFLEFMNAYLE
+3141 KFMFLEFMNDYLE
-3154 GGSLANSELGK
+3154 GGKQADSELGK
-3165 IINKKLRGEE
+3165 IINKKLNGQK
-3175 LSSEQENTLITKT
+3175 LSPEQESTLITKT

-3193 TRMDAEAESTLQKWE
+3193 ARMDAEAESTLQKWE
-3208 ESGIL
+3208 EQGIL

-3233 RQYVW
+3233 KQYVW

-3301 DWDNFKS
+3301 DWDDFKS
-3308 NITSNLEEVFDK
+3308 NIISNLEEVFDK
-3320 KINAASSR
+3320 KINAASSK
-3328 EKPQWKA
+3328 EKAQWQA

-3371 SKKYEDVY
+3371 SRKYEEVY

-3384 GKYTYSDLEF
+3384 GEYTYSDLEV

-3408 EPSRVEAPMSQ
+3408 EPSRVDAPMSQ

-3438 ILKGERTGRPNLL
+3438 ILKEEKTGRPNML
-3451 RAIYNIMEDSANI
+3451 RAIYNIMEDSATIVGN
-3464 IDKTKG
+3464 TKG

-3481 AGLKGKLNLLPFINH
+3481 AGLKGKLNLIPFINH

-3508 KAIFNAT
+3508 KAIFSST
-3515 VEQRDG
+3515 VEQREG
-3521 LEKPVTVLGYNDV
+3521 VEHPVSVPGYNDV

-3590 KGVKKELS
+3590 RGVKKELS

-3607 DNIYQNIQES
+3607 DNIYQNIQAS

-3622 QELGLGK
+3622 EELGLGK
-3629 FYTSIKDRN
+3629 FYTSLKDRN

-3653 RYGIDLLIACSVD
+3653 RYGIDLLLACSVD
-3666 EATGEFRIPL
+3666 ESTGEFRIPL

-3797 NINIEDIEAVAPDM
+3797 NINIEDIEAVSPDM

-3834 FLPREAGDAIMLP
+3834 FLPREAGDGIMLP

-3872 SKRVELKE
+3872 SKRVEQGNFATK
-3880 GQNPT
+3880 Q
-3885 EAELDYI
+3885 EAEEDFI
-3892 KHNRTSIINYLRTN
+3892 KKHEREILTHLRNSIK
-3906 VTGIAPISQAKR
+3906 VAPISKEEKDAIRAQVHDSFELQRDALKR
-3918 NAITKDVTEEYEL
+3918 EYED
-3931 RKRTETRRYKEEVEK
+3931 EVKK
-3946 IESRNDQIEDAI
+3946 INNRNDQLVEAI
-3958 ANVTYSNNA
+3958 DNA
-3967 EKDSEI
+3967 EYSKDAEKNDEI
-3973 YDKKVDKQEKQ
+3973 WEKKSDRQEKWLEKQLSRAEREYNKKLERLQDKEDKAYFSKVDAARTRKT
-3984 YQKALENAK
+3984 NAFLR
-3993 KKHEAK
+3993 E
-3999 LAQLDAE
+3999 
-4006 RDDKIE
+4006 
-4012 KLIEHER
+4012 
-4019 YFKTTEFIID
+4019 

-4034 HQEATNSSLRALKY
+4034 HQEATNSSMRVLKS

-4053 MYHAIEETS
+4053 MYRALEETE
-4062 GRSYRNNKI
+4062 GRSYRNNKV

-4105 AQRLNPD
+4105 AQRLHPE
-4112 LSWDYLEG
+4112 LSWEYLEE
-4120 LSTTPKG
+4120 LSTTPNG
-4127 IDTLKDLC
+4127 INKLKDLC
-4135 YTSKNICYP
+4135 YTNKNICYP
-4144 IVNIQFYKQNSAAGA
+4144 TVNIQFYKQNSAAGA

-4174 EGNGY
+4174 EGDGLM
-4179 QLDIDAICNLPQNEN
+4179 LDIDAICDLPQDEKGN
-4194 GDFIPFTIA
+4194 FIPFIIA

-4209 GQKME
+4209 GQLME
-4214 MDPKFNDEGALI
+4214 MDPKFNDEGGLI

-4301 IINKKKKKIEDDY
+4301 IINRKKEEIEKEY

-4324 MSSIN
+4324 MSDIN

-4346 PKAEADA
+4346 PKEEADA

-4396 IMEHKQSQFSQ
+4396 IMEHKQSQFSK
-4407 HIYNAQDEQIGIQ
+4407 HIYNAQGEQVGIQ
-4420 DIFDKHPILRGFNQ
+4420 YIFDKHPILRGFNQ
-4434 TLDIA
+4434 TLNIA
-4439 TELFGNMPANSN
+4439 RELFGNIPANSGA
-4451 TFKELLSIAPEN
+4451 FEGLLSIAPES
-4463 IQRKL
+4463 IQKKL
-4468 YGDKKLLSQLTEFF
+4468 YGDKKLLSQLNDFF

-4494 TSKLKEYITQFPA
+4494 TGKLKEYITQFPA

-4536 RAVLKVDT
+4536 RAILKVET

-4556 TAWVDLHNQNPELSE
+4556 IAWVDLHNQNPELSE

-4601 LFMEEGKS
+4601 LFMGEGKS
-4609 KYLETYRHSANIDE
+4609 KYLETYRHSTDINE
-4623 LLSKFILDQ
+4623 LLSRLILDQ

-4648 FSKAFNEKGQIE
+4648 VNKALNEKGQLE
-4660 FTSKEDIKKYKDLL
+4660 FTSREEVKKYKDLP
-4674 YMKNGFMNNFTL
+4674 YMKSGFMNNYTL
-4686 FKQVF
+4686 YKQVF
-4691 ADDTKVVF
+4691 ADDVKVIF
-4699 EKVQPLGNN
+4699 EEVQPLGNN
-4708 HEYIEMSRDNI
+4708 HEFLEMSTENI
-4719 IEALDMTVKPSEED
+4719 KEALDVTTNPSEED

-4757 EVQQQQNDKFSMQ
+4757 EVQQQQDERLSIE
-4770 NLYEALASHP
+4770 NLYRALATHP
-4780 AIKTIE
+4780 AIKTE
-4786 SAKSNVADFKAR
+4786 ETAKSNVAEFKSR
-4798 WSTFDNATKEAK
+4798 WGTWDVPTKEAK
-4810 KQNMM
+4810 KKHLMG
-4815 NVLLGRYKAI
+4815 VLLDRYKI
-4825 GINLNQEELERVFNL
+4825 LGINLNQEELERVFNL